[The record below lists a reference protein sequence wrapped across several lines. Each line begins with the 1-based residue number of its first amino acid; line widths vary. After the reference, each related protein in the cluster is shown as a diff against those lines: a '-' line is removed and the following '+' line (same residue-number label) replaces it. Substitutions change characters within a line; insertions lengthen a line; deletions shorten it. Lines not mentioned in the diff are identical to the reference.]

1 MLTELLPLSHEIQF
15 GEARLCLRYDM
26 DALLWLERE
35 GLTFEDIFA
44 EEISGDVLLKFLRAG
59 LTEDIGERRE
69 KGLMETLGA
78 AGLWA
83 HLRAAVTLAL
93 PEYDPLIIPEP
104 SAVKGD
110 GNPDYARLRTLVCDV
125 MKKPEEFFWKSTLR
139 ELLARWQGYAV
150 AKGYAK
156 EPERVQLFDTEGYGE

>member
-1 MLTELLPLSHEIQF
+1 MLAELLPLSHEMQF

-26 DALLWLERE
+26 DALLRLERE
-35 GLTFEDIFA
+35 GLTYEDIFA
-44 EEISGDVLLKFLRAG
+44 EKTSGEVLLKFLRAG
-59 LTEDIGERRE
+59 LTEDIGEQRE
-69 KGLMETLGA
+69 IGLLETLGA

-93 PEYDPLIIPEP
+93 PEYDPLIIPDTTP
-104 SAVKGD
+104 PKGD
-110 GNPDYARLRTLVCDV
+110 GKPDYARLRTLVCDV

-139 ELLARWQGYAV
+139 ELLARWQSYAM

-156 EPERVQLFDTEGYGE
+156 EPERVQLFDTEGMES

>member
-1 MLTELLPLSHEIQF
+1 MLAELLPLSHEMQF

-26 DALLWLERE
+26 NALLRLERE
-35 GLTFEDIFA
+35 GLTYEDIFA
-44 EEISGDVLLKFLRAG
+44 EKTSGEVLLKFLRAG
-59 LTEDIGERRE
+59 LAEDIGEQRE
-69 KGLMETLGA
+69 IGLLETLGA

-93 PEYDPLIIPEP
+93 PEYDPLIIPDTTP
-104 SAVKGD
+104 PKGD
-110 GNPDYARLRTLVCDV
+110 GKPDYARLRTLVCDV

-139 ELLARWQGYAV
+139 ELLARWQSYAV

-156 EPERVQLFDTEGYGE
+156 EPERVQMFDTEGL

>member
-1 MLTELLPLSHEIQF
+1 MLAELLPLSHEMQF

-26 DALLWLERE
+26 DALLRLERE
-35 GLTFEDIFA
+35 GLTYEDIFA
-44 EEISGDVLLKFLRAG
+44 EKTSGEVLLKFLRAG
-59 LTEDIGERRE
+59 LEEDIGVQRE
-69 KGLMETLGA
+69 IGLLETLGA

-93 PEYDPLIIPEP
+93 PEYDPLIIPDTTP
-104 SAVKGD
+104 PKGD
-110 GNPDYARLRTLVCDV
+110 GKPDYARLRTLVCDV

-139 ELLARWQGYAV
+139 ELLARWQSYAV

-156 EPERVQLFDTEGYGE
+156 EPERVQIFDTEGMTN

>member
-1 MLTELLPLSHEIQF
+1 MLAELLPLSHEIQF
-15 GEARLCLRYDM
+15 GEARLRLRYDM
-26 DALLWLERE
+26 NALLRLERE
-35 GLTFEDIFA
+35 GLVIDDIFG
-44 EEISGDVLLKFLRAG
+44 EEISGAVLLKFLRAG
-59 LTEDIGERRE
+59 LTEDIGKRRE
-69 KGLMETLGA
+69 IGLLETLGTT
-78 AGLWA
+78 GLWG

-104 SAVKGD
+104 NAAKGD
-110 GNPDYARLRTLVCDV
+110 GKPDYARLRTLVCDV

-139 ELLARWQGYAV
+139 ELLARWQSYAV